1 MAAATIFAGPTCP
14 IGFTR
19 GHRLWHGA
27 VEATGTTCRLPPA
40 AATYHTI
47 ASCPPGGTQGT
58 RHQAPGTANGETRD
72 CLDSPPGAVRAPV
85 DGTAQMMPFGPQFS
99 PSCPLHC
106 PAPPPGLTGRKIA
119 ALEGQF
125 RAPAPRWQHP
135 DSGRGCRWGPAA
147 RVGGGLASQ
156 SRWGPGGGGGAK
168 PSLEE
173 LCRLAGGLTGCH

>member
-1 MAAATIFAGPTCP
+1 MARCG
-14 IGFTR
+14 G
-19 GHRLWHGA
+19 GHRHH
-27 VEATGTTCRLPPA
+27 LPPA
-40 AATYHTI
+40 TCRRHISHHRQLPAWGH
-47 ASCPPGGTQGT
+47 PGHQAPGT
-58 RHQAPGTANGETRD
+58 RHQAPGTANGETRE